1 MNQDI
6 GNLYSSKD
14 TKTKLS
20 ITYNKI
26 RSQTKLLAEKLTLE
40 DQCVQSMPNASPTKW
55 HLAHTTWFFETF
67 ILKIHVEEYEEY
79 NTDFNFLFNSYYEQ
93 IGARHSRDARGVL
106 TRPSNQEVLNYRD
119 HVDSEMTKFIGAGLT
134 TEQLELLT
142 LGIHHEQQHQE
153 LILTDIKHL
162 LSCNPTNPIY
172 FYSNSKETF
181 PSFDS
186 EWIEFNGGLIDVGSN
201 GEEFIFDCE
210 GPRHKH
216 WLAPYQLASR
226 PITNGEFLE
235 FINDG
240 GYQRPELW
248 LSDGWSAV
256 RNLDWQSPLY
266 WKKVDGTWKAFT
278 LAGLKPIIFDAPVC
292 HVSHFEADAYAR
304 WTGNRL
310 PTEAEWEHA
319 ARTKRIEGNFV
330 ESEAYEPRPTYTN
343 GLSQL
348 YGDVWEWTTS
358 PYVPYPG
365 FKTAEGA
372 VGEYNGKFMSGQ
384 MVLRGGSCV
393 TPESHIR
400 CTYRNFF
407 YPQDRWQFSGF
418 RLAKDAET

>member
-26 RSQTKLLAEKLTLE
+26 RSQTKLLAERLTLE

-67 ILKIHVEEYEEY
+67 ILKIHVKEYEEY

-134 TEQLELLT
+134 AEQLELLT

-181 PSFDS
+181 PSADS

-256 RNLDWQSPLY
+256 RNQDWQSPLY
-266 WKKVDGTWKAFT
+266 W
-278 LAGLKPIIFDAPVC
+278 
-292 HVSHFEADAYAR
+292 
-304 WTGNRL
+304 
-310 PTEAEWEHA
+310 
-319 ARTKRIEGNFV
+319 
-330 ESEAYEPRPTYTN
+330 
-343 GLSQL
+343 
-348 YGDVWEWTTS
+348 
-358 PYVPYPG
+358 
-365 FKTAEGA
+365 
-372 VGEYNGKFMSGQ
+372 
-384 MVLRGGSCV
+384 
-393 TPESHIR
+393 
-400 CTYRNFF
+400 
-407 YPQDRWQFSGF
+407 
-418 RLAKDAET
+418 